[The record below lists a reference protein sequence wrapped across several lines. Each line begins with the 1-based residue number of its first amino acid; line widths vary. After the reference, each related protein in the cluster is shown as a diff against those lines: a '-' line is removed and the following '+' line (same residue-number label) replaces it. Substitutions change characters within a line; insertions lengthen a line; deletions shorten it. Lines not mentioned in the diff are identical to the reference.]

1 MAAALATMAS
11 TEKTRQKL
19 PPWLRIASLVWFLIW
34 FRAYWHFWGFA
45 NFLHLCDIAVI
56 VGCVGFWFDS
66 ALLISSQAVAAVL
79 VCAAWTL
86 DAGWKFFLGRHLIGG
101 TEYLFDPQYPLWIR
115 LLSLF
120 HVVMPVLML
129 WAVHRVGYE
138 RRGYRVQLAIA
149 GAVLIASR
157 FTSPAQNINYAF
169 TDPFFHRALG
179 PAPVHI
185 IVTFFFMAFVVYLP
199 THVAL
204 KRIFPPPP
212 RETLSF

>member
-1 MAAALATMAS
+1 MAATRATMAL
-11 TEKTRQKL
+11 TESTRQKL
-19 PPWLRIASLVWFLIW
+19 SLWLRIASLVWFLIW
-34 FRAYWHFWGFA
+34 FPAYWHFWGLA

-79 VCAAWTL
+79 VCAAWAL
-86 DAGWKFFLGRHLIGG
+86 DAGWEFFRGRHLIGG

-129 WAVHRVGYE
+129 WAVHRVGYDP
-138 RRGYRVQLAIA
+138 RGYPAQLVIA
-149 GAVLIASR
+149 LAAYIVSR

-185 IVTFFFMAFVVYLP
+185 MVTFLFMAIVVYLP
-199 THVAL
+199 THLAL
-204 KRIFPPPP
+204 KRIFSPPS
-212 RETLSF
+212 EDAATS